1 MEYFLFLPR
10 SQREFVLY
18 ILRTTGSKSMLL
30 VTRPPAFRVRLNL
43 NVYLK
48 PLNLPIPPQPER
60 RRRETSYETPPG
72 LNSKQIERR
81 TSNIEY

>member
-30 VTRPPAFRVRLNL
+30 VTRPLAFRVRLNL
-43 NVYLK
+43 DVYLK
-48 PLNLPIPPQPER
+48 PLNPPIPPQPER
-60 RRRETSYETPPG
+60 RKRETSYETSG
-72 LNSKQIERR
+72 GRNSEKIERR
-81 TSNIEY
+81 TSNVEY